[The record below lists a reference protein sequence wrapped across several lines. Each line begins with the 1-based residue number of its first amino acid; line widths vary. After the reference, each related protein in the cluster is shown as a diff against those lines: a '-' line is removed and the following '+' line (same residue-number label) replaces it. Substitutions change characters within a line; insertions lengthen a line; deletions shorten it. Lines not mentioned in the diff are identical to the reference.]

1 MGRKKND
8 EIPKSDFDVNESQD
22 LLSFDSEADLG
33 ECVAS
38 FSFCNN
44 ADNYLCAS
52 SIGIDKDESSVCVP
66 NNTTEIKNLEE
77 GLLLSATTNVSSDNI
92 EAINTSS
99 SNTNNDL
106 FDNRT
111 IPIANGATPILD
123 GELPDVKRTYTLRA
137 STVRKVNELK
147 SIHPDINACVSTIVD
162 RALEHYY
169 KHITEEGGIQ

>member
-22 LLSFDSEADLG
+22 ILSFDSEADLG

-38 FSFCNN
+38 FSFGANT
-44 ADNYLCAS
+44 DNDLNTS
-52 SIGIDKDESSVCVP
+52 SIDIAEEAISTKS
-66 NNTTEIKNLEE
+66 NTAETNYTEKALP
-77 GLLLSATTNVSSDNI
+77 SFQADTTPSNAKK
-92 EAINTSS
+92 AINTLS
-99 SNTNNDL
+99 SNTHEDL

-123 GELPDVKRTYTLRA
+123 GETPDVKRTYTLRA

-147 SIHPDINACVSTIVD
+147 GIHPDINACVSTIVD
-162 RALEHYY
+162 IAIEYYY
-169 KHITEEGGIQ
+169 KYIIEEGGTQ

>member
-8 EIPKSDFDVNESQD
+8 EMPKSDFDVKESQD
-22 LLSFDSEADLG
+22 LLSFDSNADLG
-33 ECVAS
+33 ECVAT
-38 FSFCNN
+38 FSFCDNTNN
-44 ADNYLCAS
+44 DLNTS
-52 SIGIDKDESSVCVP
+52 SIDIDEEAILIKSSSTEINNIEKALP
-66 NNTTEIKNLEE
+66 TFQNNTTSSNEE
-77 GLLLSATTNVSSDNI
+77 T
-92 EAINTSS
+92 AINI
-99 SNTNNDL
+99 SNNNKSKDL

-123 GELPDVKRTYTLRA
+123 GETPDVKRTYTLRA

-169 KHITEEGGIQ
+169 KYITEDGGTQ